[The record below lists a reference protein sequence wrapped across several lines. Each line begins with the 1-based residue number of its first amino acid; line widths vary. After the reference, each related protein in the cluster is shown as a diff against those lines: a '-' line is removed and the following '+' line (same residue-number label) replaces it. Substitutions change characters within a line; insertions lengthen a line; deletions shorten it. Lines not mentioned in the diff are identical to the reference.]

1 VSNTTIKVDQDKLQ
15 RILIEQANEI
25 NHWCCKSEVVIGVVN
40 GAVITIC
47 AYSRDEALNDGFV
60 GVDSEFRCIGSV
72 NYESD

>member
-1 VSNTTIKVDQDKLQ
+1 MSNTTIKVDQDKLQ

-25 NHWCCKSEVVIGVVN
+25 NHWCFKSEVAIGVVN

-47 AYSRDEALNDGFV
+47 AYSRDEAVKDGFV